1 MITSIKYF
9 DVSQIERGSQ
19 LGRNYPHG
27 VHPYKKIA
35 EKGEGRYNTLSLL
48 PYKKNDIISCKIK
61 FRYKNETNLSKGKK
75 SKAFKTQTFTAKRE
89 NLQTSSATIPEVA
102 VVV

>member
-19 LGRNYPHG
+19 LEEIIPTASIHI
-27 VHPYKKIA
+27 KKIA

-48 PYKKNDIISCKIK
+48 PYKKNDIINCKIK

>member
-1 MITSIKYF
+1 MKVYHYYMITSIKYF
-9 DVSQIERGSQ
+9 DVSQIERGSH
-19 LGRNYPHG
+19 LEEIIRTASIHI
-27 VHPYKKIA
+27 KKIA

-75 SKAFKTQTFTAKRE
+75 IKSF
-89 NLQTSSATIPEVA
+89 
-102 VVV
+102 

>member
-19 LGRNYPHG
+19 LEEIIPTASIHI
-27 VHPYKKIA
+27 KKIA

-48 PYKKNDIISCKIK
+48 PYKRTTS
-61 FRYKNETNLSKGKK
+61 L
-75 SKAFKTQTFTAKRE
+75 AAKL
-89 NLQTSSATIPEVA
+89 NSDTKMKPT
-102 VVV
+102 

>member
-9 DVSQIERGSQ
+9 DVSQIERGSHLEEIIPTASIQ
-19 LGRNYPHG
+19 
-27 VHPYKKIA
+27 

-61 FRYKNETNLSKGKK
+61 FRYQNETHLSKGKK

-102 VVV
+102 VVL

>member
-9 DVSQIERGSQ
+9 DVSQMGITSR
-19 LGRNYPHG
+19 RNYPHG

-48 PYKKNDIISCKIK
+48 PYKKNDIISCIIK
-61 FRYKNETNLSKGKK
+61 FRYKNKTNLSKGKK